1 MMGKMIIDSSNVAIG
16 NRAMAAVLL
25 LYYHLRAEGGVT
37 HDQTVYL
44 TALDFNGFDFW
55 MLRFGKRRLCRSIRR

>member
-25 LYYHLRAEGGVT
+25 LYYHLRAEGGIIGRV
-37 HDQTVYL
+37 
-44 TALDFNGFDFW
+44 FI
-55 MLRFGKRRLCRSIRR
+55 RFAQLC